1 MKLTLGFSPCP
12 NDTFIFDAL
21 VHHKIDTE
29 GLIFEPILL
38 DVETLNRK
46 AFNTELDITKL
57 SYYTYAFVQQQYILL
72 DSGSALGN
80 KCGPLVI
87 ASEPFD
93 PQQLATKIIAIPGK
107 YTTANF
113 LLNYYLQ
120 TLPHYKPQTGR
131 HIAMVFSDIMPAVQ
145 KGKTDA
151 GVIIHENRFTY
162 MNYNLHKIID
172 LGDFWEENT
181 GYPIPLGGIV
191 AKRTLH
197 KDVLK
202 TLNRVLRRSTEYA
215 FAHPESSANYV
226 QAHAQEME
234 KTVVQQHIDL
244 YVNQYSADLGEQGK
258 KAVKYMLEIAEK
270 TQNIT
275 DKAEIHFVSDIE

>member
-21 VHHKIDTE
+21 VHQRIDTE
-29 GLIFEPILL
+29 GLIFEPVLL
-38 DVETLNRK
+38 DVEALNRK
-46 AFNTELDITKL
+46 AFQTELDITKL
-57 SYYTYAFVQQQYILL
+57 SYYAYAFVQHEYVLL

-80 KCGPLVI
+80 RCGPLVI
-87 ASEPFD
+87 ASEPFE
-93 PQQLATKIIAIPGK
+93 PEQLVSKIIAIPGK

-120 TLPHYKPQTGR
+120 TLPDYKSQTGR

-145 KGKTDA
+145 KGKIDA

-162 MNYNLHKIID
+162 MQYNLHKIID

-191 AKRTLH
+191 AKRNLPENI
-197 KDVLK
+197 LK
-202 TLNRVLRRSTEYA
+202 TVNRVLRKSIEYA
-215 FAHPESSANYV
+215 FDNPESSIPYV
-226 QAHAQEME
+226 QTHAQEMDRS
-234 KTVVQQHIDL
+234 VIQQHIDL
-244 YVNQYSADLGEQGK
+244 YVNSYSIDLGKVGK
-258 KAVKYMLEIAEK
+258 KSVQYLLDIAEK

-275 DKAEIHFVSDIE
+275 EKATLHFVSDI